1 MYGYTAAQIELMMYD
16 APVVKY
22 KRSKD
27 KPKPGQKG
35 FTRTA
40 DQARAE
46 YEKWK
51 KRQDAEKQAGVK
63 YDLNALMSSGKKEK
77 AKSPLDNK

>member
-1 MYGYTAAQIELMMYD
+1 MMMYD

-35 FTRTA
+35 FSRTA
-40 DQARAE
+40 EQARAE
-46 YEKWK
+46 YESWK
-51 KRQDAEKQAGVK
+51 NRQEKEKQAGVK
-63 YDLNALMSSGKKEK
+63 YDLGTLMHSGMKKK
-77 AKSPLDNK
+77 AFV

>member
-1 MYGYTAAQIELMMYD
+1 MYD

-51 KRQDAEKQAGVK
+51 KRQEAEKQAGVK
-63 YDLNALMSSGKKEK
+63 YDLTTFINSGKKEK
-77 AKSPLDNK
+77 VRIE